1 MYIPQE
7 GITIGGLSLFAG
19 DNFSPLSLTH
29 ADQIVPIL
37 AFYDRYTGVSGL
49 NINVQKSTILCVNC
63 SPELTQELQHK
74 GFISPATIQHLGLE
88 IASDVSATL
97 RETLHKINMKA
108 VKRCI
113 LATAPP
119 SDILHRATLINSA
132 MTPLYNHVL
141 MALPA
146 KSVDLQPLYKEM
158 FPSYG
163 QKRQMQKRLIARK
176 LLPAS
181 FGIGGLQIQR
191 PADGL

>member
-7 GITIGGLSLFAG
+7 GVTIGPSLFAG
-19 DNFSPLSLTH
+19 DNFLH
-29 ADQIVPIL
+29 ADLVVPIF

-63 SPELTQELQHK
+63 SLELTQELQHK
-74 GFISPATIQHLGLE
+74 GFISPSTIQHLGPE
-88 IASDVSATL
+88 IASGVSAML

-119 SDILHRATLINSA
+119 SDILHRAILINSA

-141 MALPA
+141 IALPVPA
-146 KSVDLQPLYKEM
+146 KSVELQPLYKEM

-163 QKRQMQKRLIARK
+163 QKW
-176 LLPAS
+176 
-181 FGIGGLQIQR
+181 
-191 PADGL
+191 